1 MKWSRRSEVEMVDVG
16 VGVVICVGVVIIVVI
31 VVGVVGA
38 NENESQPTI
47 LFFDPNLN
55 YFFGRVRIFI
65 FAVGART

>member
-16 VGVVICVGVVIIVVI
+16 VGVGVVI

>member
-16 VGVVICVGVVIIVVI
+16 VGVVI